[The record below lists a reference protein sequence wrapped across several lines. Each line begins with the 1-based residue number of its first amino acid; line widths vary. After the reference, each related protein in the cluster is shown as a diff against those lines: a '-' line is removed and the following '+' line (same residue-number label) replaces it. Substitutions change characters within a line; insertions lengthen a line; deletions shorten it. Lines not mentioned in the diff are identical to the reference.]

1 MSDTS
6 DEMAAG
12 AALYELY
19 MEREQE
25 EWRTRDGRS
34 MKISD
39 MTDSHLLNSIR
50 YVQRLLNRCDE
61 LLRMQGTWL
70 EPGVDTIAADHFED
84 ACDEADETA
93 SNIRLK
99 LSRLLDEAK
108 RRGLPLP
115 TMPRIEPIP
124 VPKNIKHCNGGIIYE
139 F

>member
-1 MSDTS
+1 MCDSYGDAPL
-6 DEMAAG
+6 AADIEPQPE
-12 AALYELY
+12 EL
-19 MEREQE
+19 EVD
-25 EWRTRDGRS
+25 EWRTRDGRT
-34 MKISD
+34 MNISD
-39 MTDSHLLNSIR
+39 MTDAHLLNSIR
-50 YVQRLLNRCDE
+50 FVQRLLNRCDK
-61 LLRMQGTWL
+61 LLQMQGTWM
-70 EPGVDTIAADHFED
+70 EPGANTIAADHFED

-124 VPKNIKHCNGGIIYE
+124 VPKNIKHCNGGTIYE